1 MILCKQLK
9 ASGKEKKP
17 ELVME
22 DDVILKI
29 SNIGKD
35 YMLGTVT
42 GETLKDA
49 IRRRRKASG
58 QKLHNE
64 NFTALDDISF
74 EVKKGETLGIIGAN
88 GAGKSTLLKLIS
100 RITSPTR
107 GRIYIDGKVASL
119 LEVGTG
125 FHPELTGRENIY
137 LNGSIL
143 GMSKKEIDSKLDSI
157 IEFSECAQFIDTP
170 VKRYSSGMYV
180 KLAFSVSAH
189 LDADILIMDEVLAV
203 GDVKFQHKCL
213 DKMREIAAQEHRT
226 ILYVSHNMESVR
238 RLCKRCIIL
247 DHGKMVYDG
256 DTDEACKRYFGNE
269 SIKTE
274 DYADFADY
282 VRPGWLGRE
291 DVRLLSAEYI
301 NKPMP
306 VTGYDN
312 LEIKMRWR
320 ILKDVVKVGIRVEL
334 ADSEEHVFATSV
346 FYDQINGAAGDT
358 GECRLCVDLSH
369 VVNGEYKTFYT
380 VFCMD
385 QFGENAD
392 LDCVKGI
399 DIIIDR
405 EKGKKEELNW
415 RSTSWG
421 NIIL

>member
-1 MILCKQLK
+1 
-9 ASGKEKKP
+9 
-17 ELVME
+17 ME
-22 DDVILKI
+22 DVVLKV

-35 YMLGTVT
+35 YILGTVS

-49 IRRRRKASG
+49 VRRLKKTD
-58 QKLHNE
+58 QKMHNE
-64 NFTALDDISF
+64 KFTALDEISF
-74 EVKKGETLGIIGAN
+74 EVKRGETLGIIGAN

-100 RITSPTR
+100 RITTPSR
-107 GRIYIDGKVASL
+107 GEIFIDGKVASL

-143 GMSKKEIDSKLDSI
+143 GMSRKEIDTKLNSI
-157 IEFSECAQFIDTP
+157 IDFSECEQFIDTP

-203 GDVKFQHKCL
+203 GDIKFQHKCL

-256 DTDEACKRYFGNE
+256 DTDEACRRYFGNE
-269 SIKTE
+269 SIKTRE
-274 DYADFADY
+274 FVDYTNY
-282 VRPGWLGRE
+282 VRPGWLNRD
-291 DVRLLSAEYI
+291 DVRLISAKYVNFSAVI
-301 NKPMP
+301 SR
-306 VTGYDN
+306 T
-312 LEIKMRWR
+312 
-320 ILKDVVKVGIRVEL
+320 ILNIQMKWCVAKAVDHVGIRVEL
-334 ADSEEHVFATSV
+334 ANSDEHVFATAV
-346 FYDQINGAAGDT
+346 FYDQIEGDVGAV
-358 GECRLCVDLSH
+358 GESELSVDLSR
-369 VVNGEYKTFYT
+369 VADGEYKTFYT

-385 QFGENAD
+385 QFGENTD

-399 DIIIDR
+399 DVVIKR
-405 EKGKKEELNW
+405 PEHNGGELKW
-415 RSTSWG
+415 RSSSWG
-421 NIIL
+421 NIRL

>member
-1 MILCKQLK
+1 M
-9 ASGKEKKP
+9 
-17 ELVME
+17 
-22 DDVILKI
+22 DDDLILKV

-35 YMLGTVT
+35 YILGTVT
-42 GETLKDA
+42 GETLRDA
-49 IRRRRKASG
+49 IRRRNKAEA

-64 NFTALDDISF
+64 SFTALDNVSF
-74 EVKKGETLGIIGAN
+74 EVRKGETLGIIGAN

-107 GRIYIDGKVASL
+107 GEIYIDGKVASL

-143 GMSKKEIDSKLDSI
+143 GMNRKEIDSKLASI
-157 IEFSECAQFIDTP
+157 IEFSECEQFIDTP

-213 DKMREIAAQEHRT
+213 DKMREIAAQEQRT

-247 DHGKMVYDG
+247 DHGRIVYDG

-269 SIKTE
+269 SVKTDSFA
-274 DYADFADY
+274 DYTDY

-291 DVRLLSAEYI
+291 DVRLTSAEYL
-301 NKPMP
+301 NKSVPIA
-306 VTGYDN
+306 GYDN
-312 LEIKMRWR
+312 LDIKLKWC
-320 ILKDVVKVGIRVEL
+320 IVKDVVKVGIRVEL
-334 ADSEEHVFATSV
+334 ADSEEHVFATKV
-346 FYDQINGAAGDT
+346 FYDRINGVSGDT
-358 GECRLCVDLSH
+358 GESILSVDLSH

-380 VFCMD
+380 VFGMD
-385 QFGENAD
+385 QSGENID

-399 DIIIDR
+399 DIVIKR
-405 EKGKKEELNW
+405 EKEHQSDLNW
-415 RSTSWG
+415 RSSSWG
-421 NIIL
+421 NIEI

>member
-1 MILCKQLK
+1 M
-9 ASGKEKKP
+9 
-17 ELVME
+17 
-22 DDVILKI
+22 DDVILKV
-29 SNIGKD
+29 SQVGKD

-49 IRRRRKASG
+49 VKRRVRREND
-58 QKLHNE
+58 KLHNE
-64 NFTALDDISF
+64 RFTALNNVSF
-74 EVKKGETLGIIGAN
+74 EVKRGETLGIIGAN

-107 GRIYIDGKVASL
+107 GKICIDGKVASL

-143 GMSKKEIDSKLDSI
+143 GMTKKEIDSKIDSI
-157 IEFSECAQFIDTP
+157 IAFSECERFIDTP

-180 KLAFSVSAH
+180 KLAFSVSVH

-213 DKMREIAAQEHRT
+213 KKMREIVAQENKT

-247 DHGKMVYDG
+247 DHGTLVYDG
-256 DTDEACKRYFGNE
+256 DTEEACNRYFGNE
-269 SIKTE
+269 SVKTE
-274 DYADFADY
+274 TFADFSDY

-291 DVRLLSAEYI
+291 DVRLVSAEYTNESSEI
-301 NKPMP
+301 
-306 VTGYDN
+306 TGSEQ
-312 LEIKMRWR
+312 LELKLKWR

-334 ADSEEHVFATSV
+334 NDQEERAFATAV
-346 FYDQINGAAGDT
+346 FYDCIEGVAGDT
-358 GECRLCVDLSH
+358 GESILKLDLSK
-369 VVNGEYKTFYT
+369 VMNGEYKTFYT
-380 VFCMD
+380 VFCME
-385 QFGENAD
+385 QFGEGAD

-399 DIIIDR
+399 DVVVHR
-405 EKGKKEELNW
+405 EEQNEEQLNW
-415 RSTSWG
+415 HNSAWG
-421 NIIL
+421 NIRLN